1 MSDMF
6 RPENEPQNPDTENLL
21 TTQGEQAVPH
31 AGNLPEG
38 QGQDLPVREF
48 KDTPLHYAHA
58 EGLLDP
64 LPDDAGA
71 LAETQAKTTRR
82 WLKPVAAVALVG
94 SAFAGGMLV
103 SGGGEDNERPVA
115 AESPVTEEDV
125 ETTPTTE
132 ADVTPTTEV
141 TETPETAATFSTEPV
156 LLTATDAEGLLEQ
169 FESNMSCMFGDNP
182 IEVQQRCLEYLM
194 AGSSG
199 DLSSLYQERMADVNN
214 YRYDHPDYFPE
225 VTRELLDS
233 RIDPAR
239 EAILVVR
246 MTGEAGSSIKRYTFV
261 RTYASVG
268 TLGVE
273 DEDMQIWKFQAEHT
287 LEEGEVHF

>member
-115 AESPVTEEDV
+115 ADSPVIEEEV

-132 ADVTPTTEV
+132 AEVTPTTEV
-141 TETPETAATFSTEPV
+141 AETPEIAETFGREAV
-156 LLTATDAEGLLEQ
+156 LMDADTPEKLLEQ
-169 FESNMSCMFGDNP
+169 LVSNFYCTFDANPLRIQEECLSYIIGDRTGELSTNYYNLMLEYNDYRIDNP
-182 IEVQQRCLEYLM
+182 DFEYNYSAEIIDALVE
-194 AGSSG
+194 
-199 DLSSLYQERMADVNN
+199 DLRMVIVA
-214 YRYDHPDYFPE
+214 E
-225 VTRELLDS
+225 VTD
-233 RIDPAR
+233 A
-239 EAILVVR
+239 A
-246 MTGEAGSSIKRYTFV
+246 SSYAERFTFV
-261 RTYASVG
+261 KTPVAVIQPS
-268 TLGVE
+268 VE
-273 DEDMQIWKFQAEHT
+273 DETQQVWILQKSET
-287 LEEGEVHF
+287 LNPGEVSFD

>member
-21 TTQGEQAVPH
+21 TTPGEQAVPH

-115 AESPVTEEDV
+115 AESPVIEEEV

-132 ADVTPTTEV
+132 AETTPTTEV

-194 AGSSG
+194 AGSDG
-199 DLSSLYQERMADVNN
+199 DLSRVYQQAMAEINN
-214 YRYDHPDYFPE
+214 YRYDNPGYYPE
-225 VTRELLDS
+225 STYELLDS

-246 MTGEAGSSIKRYTFV
+246 VTDATGYDIRRYTFA
-261 RTYASVG
+261 RTTVMAG
-268 TLGVE
+268 TFGIE
-273 DEDMQIWKFQAEHT
+273 DEEMIIWKFRKQDI